1 VSVSGR
7 SWSGVLPPG
16 RKKGKLDVLCM
27 ERLYGNGLD
36 ERPEPFAS
44 LQSQDGKL
52 LIHQTR
58 NRNFSVTR

>member
-1 VSVSGR
+1 
-7 SWSGVLPPG
+7 
-16 RKKGKLDVLCM
+16 M
-27 ERLYGNGLD
+27 ERLYGNGLE